1 MKVVAAVL
9 DRVCRSIGFEHVGTA
24 VSETLNHLSQTAD
37 HRNLLTV

>member
-24 VSETLNHLSQTAD
+24 VHESLIHLLQLPTIG
-37 HRNLLTV
+37 TC